1 MSGYES
7 DAGQLNRDYVAT
19 IVQWSADMSAHISAT
34 FGIRARNNW
43 ITWLWFARYSTDGA
57 FTSILRELG
66 LRESRIDR
74 LRQIRAGNWVQAV
87 YYTMADLQDLF
98 RGVGAFPPMLRGH
111 LGRDDIDETWPGAP
125 PGDWHL

>member
-19 IVQWSADMSAHISAT
+19 IVQWSADMTAHISAT

-74 LRQIRAGNWVQAV
+74 LRQIREGNWVLA
-87 YYTMADLQDLF
+87 
-98 RGVGAFPPMLRGH
+98 PC
-111 LGRDDIDETWPGAP
+111 IETQFA
-125 PGDWHL
+125 